1 MSKPQKGNTPA
12 TFAGQTKTLFV
23 NEGNPVAMLV
33 TSLSSGQRRT
43 KSMTFATAEAALAW
57 SRQNV
62 AMMVYCPVALER
74 N

>member
-1 MSKPQKGNTPA
+1 MQKPQKGNTPPA
-12 TFAGQTKTLFV
+12 FTGQTKTLFV
-23 NEGNPVAMLV
+23 NEGNPVAELV
-33 TSLSSGQRRT
+33 ISQPNGQRRL
-43 KSMTFATAEAALAW
+43 KSMTFTTAEAALAW